1 MPENKAK
8 ALFLLKNMLQYLMLH
23 MKFLMRSDRKVHSS
37 CRMKENILIQKGSL
51 MAKTNYTE
59 RVEAFIVPFLTKN
72 GYQLIKSEFVNEYG
86 SNFLRLYIDLSDEEF
101 AARSRRLEEMKEEAR
116 AEQAEAAML
125 SENAINE
132 ALSNDKE
139 ETEDDAQGVSISI
152 NDCVKVSRYLNKWL
166 DKEDFINEAYTM
178 EVCSRGFLNEAVTV
192 EE

>member
-8 ALFLLKNMLQYLMLH
+8 ALFLLKIMLQYIMLH
-23 MKFLMRSDRKVHSS
+23 KKFLMRSDRKVHSS
-37 CRMKENILIQKGSL
+37 CRMKENISIQKGSL

-86 SNFLRLYIDLSDEEF
+86 NNFLRLYIDLSDEEF
-101 AARSRRLEEMKEEAR
+101 AARSKKLEDMKAEIQ
-116 AEQAEAAML
+116 AEQTEAAML

-132 ALSNDKE
+132 ALSTDKE
-139 ETEDDAQGVSISI
+139 EAEDDTPGVSI

-166 DKEDFINEAYTM
+166 DKEDFINEVYTM

>member
-8 ALFLLKNMLQYLMLH
+8 ALFLLKIMLQYIMLH
-23 MKFLMRSDRKVHSS
+23 KKFLMRSDRKVHSS
-37 CRMKENILIQKGSL
+37 CRMKENISIQKGSL

-86 SNFLRLYIDLSDEEF
+86 NNFLRLYIDLSDEEF
-101 AARSRRLEEMKEEAR
+101 AARSKKLEDMKAETS
-116 AEQAEAAML
+116 AEQTEAAML

-132 ALSNDKE
+132 ALSTDKE
-139 ETEDDAQGVSISI
+139 EAEDDTPGVSI

-166 DKEDFINEAYTM
+166 DKEDFINEVYTM

>member
-1 MPENKAK
+1 
-8 ALFLLKNMLQYLMLH
+8 MLH
-23 MKFLMRSDRKVHSS
+23 KKFLMRSDREVHSS
-37 CRMKENILIQKGSL
+37 CRMKENISIQKGSL

-86 SNFLRLYIDLSDEEF
+86 NNFLRLYIDLSDEEF
-101 AARSRRLEEMKEEAR
+101 AARSKKLEEMKAETL
-116 AEQAEAAML
+116 AEQTEAAML

-132 ALSNDKE
+132 ALSTDKE
-139 ETEDDAQGVSISI
+139 EAEDDTPGVSI

-166 DKEDFINEAYTM
+166 DKEDFINEVYTM
-178 EVCSRGFLNEAVTV
+178 EVCSKGFLNEAVTV

>member
-8 ALFLLKNMLQYLMLH
+8 ALFLLKIMLQYIMLH
-23 MKFLMRSDRKVHSS
+23 KKFLMRSDRKAHSS
-37 CRMKENILIQKGSL
+37 CRMKENISIQKGSL

-86 SNFLRLYIDLSDEEF
+86 NNFLRLYIDLSDEEF
-101 AARSRRLEEMKEEAR
+101 AARSKKLEDMKAEIQ
-116 AEQAEAAML
+116 AEQTEAAML

-132 ALSNDKE
+132 ALSTDKE
-139 ETEDDAQGVSISI
+139 EAEDDTPGVSI

-166 DKEDFINEAYTM
+166 DKEDFINEVYTM

>member
-8 ALFLLKNMLQYLMLH
+8 ALFLLKIMLQYIMLH
-23 MKFLMRSDRKVHSS
+23 KKFLMRSDRKVHSS
-37 CRMKENILIQKGSL
+37 CRMKENISIQKGSL

-86 SNFLRLYIDLSDEEF
+86 NNFLRLYIDLSEEEF
-101 AARSRRLEEMKEEAR
+101 AARSKKLEETKEEAL
-116 AEQAEAAML
+116 AEQTEAAML

-132 ALSNDKE
+132 ALSTDKE
-139 ETEDDAQGVSISI
+139 EAEDETPGVSI

-166 DKEDFINEAYTM
+166 DKEDFINEVYTM

>member
-8 ALFLLKNMLQYLMLH
+8 ALFLLKIMLQYIMLH
-23 MKFLMRSDRKVHSS
+23 KKFLMRSDRKVHSS
-37 CRMKENILIQKGSL
+37 CRMKENISIQKGSL

-86 SNFLRLYIDLSDEEF
+86 NNFLRLYIDLSDEEF
-101 AARSRRLEEMKEEAR
+101 AARSKKLEEMKAETS
-116 AEQAEAAML
+116 AEQTEAAML

-132 ALSNDKE
+132 ALSTDKE
-139 ETEDDAQGVSISI
+139 EAEDDTPGVSI

-166 DKEDFINEAYTM
+166 DKEDFINEVYTM

>member
-8 ALFLLKNMLQYLMLH
+8 ALFLLKIMLQYIMLH
-23 MKFLMRSDRKVHSS
+23 KKFLMRSDRKVHSS
-37 CRMKENILIQKGSL
+37 CRMKENISIQKGSL

-86 SNFLRLYIDLSDEEF
+86 NNFLRLYIDLSDEEF
-101 AARSRRLEEMKEEAR
+101 AARSKKLEEMKAENL
-116 AEQAEAAML
+116 AEQTEAAML

-132 ALSNDKE
+132 ALSTDKE
-139 ETEDDAQGVSISI
+139 EAEDDTPGVSI

-166 DKEDFINEAYTM
+166 DKEDFINEVYTM